1 MERFLPFLQRLW
13 HRASASGRLPVAVL
27 VLLLCLSLLRGLQ
40 GLNLSDDGFVLSAYT
55 AIFSSPGSVAYSF
68 LYYWLVNAGGL
79 WNWAFGDFGIYGFRV
94 LECIFLALNSFLVY
108 SLARIAGI
116 KRTYAAA
123 AFVLVFSMLY
133 WIEVFEYNTFSGF
146 VALLMSLFMLKALVW
161 KRLIWMFVAGVVF
174 GLGIFVRLPN
184 AALCALIL
192 VLVPFYLYGKD
203 LPLTLKMLGVAVAG
217 TATGVAL
224 TFAYM
229 YAMGHLPYFTEAF
242 QTISFLVNDAGNSHS
257 TGSMLYSFFANYARV
272 AACVVAFTVCPALY
286 VLLCSKRCG
295 VKYTPFIV
303 FLLLALHTVAVFI
316 CLKNAAFMANAM
328 ALASCVYA
336 VFVCRRSLSVVL
348 LACLAL
354 AMALFLPLGS
364 DNGIATFGV
373 HNLWLALLFVPFS
386 AVLWLR
392 RHSGRCLVVHLLF
405 VVITLGLFL
414 VRNAYGMFL
423 PAYYE
428 SGTRIDD
435 VCLVNDSTGNVFT
448 DYNTASDVR
457 GILAAVGKE
466 TAEGDTVLI
475 LGDVPMLH
483 YLTRTVPYLR
493 NPWPWIFGE
502 GYCRRQLHGVRSAGG
517 ALPVVVFARKDM
529 LPVDGR
535 YQLFRDFLN
544 DNGYSAA
551 YLNEAFVLFVPPSRA
566 D

>member
-79 WNWAFGDFGIYGFRV
+79 WNWAFGDFGIYSFRV

-108 SLARIAGI
+108 SLARTAGI

-203 LPLTLKMLGVAVAG
+203 LPLTLKMLGFAVAG

-295 VKYTPFIV
+295 VKCPPFIV

-392 RHSGRCLVVHLLF
+392 RHSGRRLVVHLLF
-405 VVITLGLFL
+405 VVITLWLFL

-502 GYCRRQLHGVRSAGG
+502 GYCRRQLHGVRFAGG

-529 LPVDGR
+529 LPDDGR
-535 YQLFRDFLN
+535 YQLFRDFLK

-551 YLNEAFVLFVPPSRA
+551 YSNEAFVMFVPPSRA

>member
-108 SLARIAGI
+108 SLARMAGI

-146 VALLMSLFMLKALVW
+146 VALLMSLFMLKALVR

-295 VKYTPFIV
+295 VKCPPFIA

-316 CLKNAAFMANAM
+316 SLKNAAFMANAM

-336 VFVCRRSLSVVL
+336 VFVCRLSPSVVL

-392 RHSGRCLVVHLLF
+392 RYSGRRLVVHLLF

-483 YLTRTVPYLR
+483 YFTRTVPYLR

-535 YQLFRDFLN
+535 YQLFRDFL
-544 DNGYSAA
+544 DGNGYSAA
-551 YLNEAFVLFVPPSRA
+551 YSNEAFVMFVPPSRV

>member
-1 MERFLPFLQRLW
+1 MPFLQRLW
-13 HRASASGRLPVAVL
+13 HRASASGRLPVVVL

-108 SLARIAGI
+108 SLARMAGI

-295 VKYTPFIV
+295 VKCPPFIV

-392 RHSGRCLVVHLLF
+392 RHSGRRLVVHLLF
-405 VVITLGLFL
+405 VVITLWLFL

-502 GYCRRQLHGVRSAGG
+502 GYCRRQLHGVRFAGG

-529 LPVDGR
+529 LPDDGR
-535 YQLFRDFLN
+535 YQLFRDFLK

-551 YLNEAFVLFVPPSRA
+551 YSNEAFVMFVPPSRA

>member
-79 WNWAFGDFGIYGFRV
+79 WNWAFGDFGIYSFRV

-108 SLARIAGI
+108 SLARTVGI

-146 VALLMSLFMLKALVW
+146 VALLMSLFMLKALVR

-257 TGSMLYSFFANYARV
+257 TGTCFIPSSPITPVWRRV
-272 AACVVAFTVCPALY
+272 L
-286 VLLCSKRCG
+286 
-295 VKYTPFIV
+295 
-303 FLLLALHTVAVFI
+303 
-316 CLKNAAFMANAM
+316 
-328 ALASCVYA
+328 
-336 VFVCRRSLSVVL
+336 
-348 LACLAL
+348 
-354 AMALFLPLGS
+354 
-364 DNGIATFGV
+364 
-373 HNLWLALLFVPFS
+373 
-386 AVLWLR
+386 
-392 RHSGRCLVVHLLF
+392 
-405 VVITLGLFL
+405 
-414 VRNAYGMFL
+414 
-423 PAYYE
+423 
-428 SGTRIDD
+428 
-435 VCLVNDSTGNVFT
+435 
-448 DYNTASDVR
+448 
-457 GILAAVGKE
+457 
-466 TAEGDTVLI
+466 
-475 LGDVPMLH
+475 
-483 YLTRTVPYLR
+483 
-493 NPWPWIFGE
+493 
-502 GYCRRQLHGVRSAGG
+502 
-517 ALPVVVFARKDM
+517 
-529 LPVDGR
+529 
-535 YQLFRDFLN
+535 
-544 DNGYSAA
+544 
-551 YLNEAFVLFVPPSRA
+551 
-566 D
+566 

>member
-108 SLARIAGI
+108 SLARTAGI

-146 VALLMSLFMLKALVW
+146 VALLMSLFMLKALVR

-295 VKYTPFIV
+295 VKCSPFIV

-336 VFVCRRSLSVVL
+336 VFVCRLSPSVVL

-392 RHSGRCLVVHLLF
+392 RHSGRRLVVHLLF

-414 VRNAYGMFL
+414 VRNAYGTFL

-483 YLTRTVPYLR
+483 YLTRTVPFLR

-502 GYCRRQLHGVRSAGG
+502 GYCRRQLHGVRSAGV

-529 LPVDGR
+529 LPDDGR

>member
-13 HRASASGRLPVAVL
+13 HRASASGRLPVVVL

-108 SLARIAGI
+108 SLARMAGI

-203 LPLTLKMLGVAVAG
+203 LPLTLKMLGFAVAG
-217 TATGVAL
+217 TASGVAL

-229 YAMGHLPYFTEAF
+229 YAMGHLSYFTEAF

-392 RHSGRCLVVHLLF
+392 RHSGRRLVGICCLSSLRWGSFLCATLTARSCLL
-405 VVITLGLFL
+405 IMRAG
-414 VRNAYGMFL
+414 
-423 PAYYE
+423 P
-428 SGTRIDD
+428 
-435 VCLVNDSTGNVFT
+435 
-448 DYNTASDVR
+448 
-457 GILAAVGKE
+457 
-466 TAEGDTVLI
+466 VL
-475 LGDVPMLH
+475 
-483 YLTRTVPYLR
+483 TT
-493 NPWPWIFGE
+493 
-502 GYCRRQLHGVRSAGG
+502 SA
-517 ALPVVVFARKDM
+517 L
-529 LPVDGR
+529 
-535 YQLFRDFLN
+535 
-544 DNGYSAA
+544 
-551 YLNEAFVLFVPPSRA
+551 
-566 D
+566 

>member
-108 SLARIAGI
+108 SLARTAGI

-146 VALLMSLFMLKALVW
+146 VALLMSLFMLKALVR
-161 KRLIWMFVAGVVF
+161 KRLIWMFVAGAVF

-203 LPLTLKMLGVAVAG
+203 LTLTLKMLGFAVAG
-217 TATGVAL
+217 TVTGVAL

-229 YAMGHLPYFTEAF
+229 YAMGHLPNFTEAF

-295 VKYTPFIV
+295 VKCPPFIV

-336 VFVCRRSLSVVL
+336 VFVCRLSPSVVL

-392 RHSGRCLVVHLLF
+392 RHSGRRLVVHLLF

-502 GYCRRQLHGVRSAGG
+502 GYCRRQLHGVRSAGR

-535 YQLFRDFLN
+535 YQLFRDFLK

-551 YLNEAFVLFVPPSRA
+551 YSNEAFVMFVPPSRV

>member
-13 HRASASGRLPVAVL
+13 HRASASGRLPVVVL

-108 SLARIAGI
+108 SLARMAGI

-203 LPLTLKMLGVAVAG
+203 LPLTLKMLGFAVAG
-217 TATGVAL
+217 TASGVAL

-295 VKYTPFIV
+295 VKYSPFIV

-392 RHSGRCLVVHLLF
+392 RHSGRRLVVHLLF
-405 VVITLGLFL
+405 VVITLWLFL

-544 DNGYSAA
+544 GNGYSAA
-551 YLNEAFVLFVPPSRA
+551 YSNEAFVMFVPPSRA